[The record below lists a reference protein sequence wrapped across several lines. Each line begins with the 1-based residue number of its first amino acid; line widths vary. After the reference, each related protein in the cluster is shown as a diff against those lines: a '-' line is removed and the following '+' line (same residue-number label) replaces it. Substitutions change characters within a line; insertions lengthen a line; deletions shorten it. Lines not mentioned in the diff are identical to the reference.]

1 MGYNKASSCW
11 PKDLKSLIQDCW
23 ADDMRHRPTMSNVV
37 QRLDMCLVEMIEDK
51 SNYSDHSVD
60 SAVCVCNGIGR
71 GKKKGLLS
79 SVRANFPSAA

>member
-1 MGYNKASSCW
+1 
-11 PKDLKSLIQDCW
+11 
-23 ADDMRHRPTMSNVV
+23 
-37 QRLDMCLVEMIEDK
+37 MCLVEMVEDK